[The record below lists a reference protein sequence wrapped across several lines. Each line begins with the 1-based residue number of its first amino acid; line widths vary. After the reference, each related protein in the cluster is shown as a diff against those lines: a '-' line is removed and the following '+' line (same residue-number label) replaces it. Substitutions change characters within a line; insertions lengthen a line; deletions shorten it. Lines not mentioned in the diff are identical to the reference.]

1 MMSGAGMPCRMCSSD
16 NLQKLDGELTA
27 SLSSMKDVHV
37 DPLYV
42 CQEVCVCM
50 DCGFA
55 ELRVPTTELE
65 VLRKAK
71 KGSAS

>member
-1 MMSGAGMPCRMCSSD
+1 
-16 NLQKLDGELTA
+16 LQKLDAEFTA
-27 SLSSMKDVHV
+27 SFSSLKDVKV
-37 DPLYV
+37 DPIYV
-42 CQEVCVCM
+42 CQEVRVCL

-55 ELRVPTTELE
+55 ELRVPHAKLE